1 MSLKLL
7 LYLTDNRVELI
18 FLVETLVSHNYL
30 MLFFIF
36 IFFIIADAFLISDV
50 CSVPTD

>member
-18 FLVETLVSHNYL
+18 FGRDIGVSQ
-30 MLFFIF
+30 LFDVILYFY
-36 IFFIIADAFLISDV
+36 FFIIADAFLISDV

>member
-18 FLVETLVSHNYL
+18 FGRDIGVSQ
-30 MLFFIF
+30 LFDVILYFIF
-36 IFFIIADAFLISDV
+36 LLLQMHF
-50 CSVPTD
+50 